1 MSNIVHCKVIGMLPV
16 GGVSKPGE
24 VELDADR
31 IHIDALVQGG
41 HIQVLP
47 VKAETKPAAKQDGK

>member
-1 MSNIVHCKVIGMLPV
+1 MSNIVRCKVIGMLPV
-16 GGVSKPGE
+16 GGVSKGGE

-41 HIQVLP
+41 HVEVLP
-47 VKAETKPAAKQDGK
+47 EKAAAPKASEKK